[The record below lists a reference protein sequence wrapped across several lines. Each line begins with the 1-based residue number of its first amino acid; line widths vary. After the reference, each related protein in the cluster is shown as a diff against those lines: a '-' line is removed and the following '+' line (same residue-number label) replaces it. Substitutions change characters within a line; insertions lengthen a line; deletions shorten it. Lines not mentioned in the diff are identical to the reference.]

1 MPINH
6 ALWLAAKRGPL
17 EPGPAPY
24 TAPGHGE
31 IVIRAHA
38 VAVNPFDRIV
48 QALGDLVLSH
58 LAYPA
63 VLGTDV
69 AGEVVAIG
77 EGVTRFKVGD
87 RVLGHAAGMEKA
99 RNRAA
104 EGAFQHYVVLIE
116 HMTSPIPDAMP
127 FEAAAVL
134 PLGISTAAC
143 GLFQQ
148 DMLALAPPAVD
159 PAPREEVVIV
169 WGGSTSVG
177 SNAIQLAK
185 AAGYDVLTTCS
196 PHNFDYVRSLGAS
209 HAIDYHARDAV
220 PQLIAALAG
229 RRCAGALSIGE
240 GSAKACIDVLG
251 AAKGPHFLAQVTPPA
266 SFDDVPRGRGRLRR
280 LVPVLARV
288 VIGSIALNLRARR
301 RGVRTAMIWGGS
313 LINNEVGPLIYVH
326 FLPEALARRG
336 YIAAPEPRVV
346 GTALT
351 DIPAALEQQRQ
362 GVSAR
367 KLVVRL

>member
-1 MPINH
+1 MPTNT

-24 TAPGHGE
+24 TPPGHGE

-48 QALGDLVLSH
+48 QALGDLILSH

-69 AGEVVAIG
+69 AGEVVALG
-77 EGVTRFKVGD
+77 AGVTRFQVGD

-116 HMTSPIPDAMP
+116 HMTSPIPDTMP

-148 DMLALAPPAVD
+148 DLLALAHPAVD
-159 PAPREEVVIV
+159 PTPRDEVVIV

-185 AAGYDVLTTCS
+185 AAGYEVLTTCS

-209 HAIDYHARDAV
+209 HAVDYHAPDAV

-229 RRCAGALSIGE
+229 RRCAGALSIGK
-240 GSAKACIDVLG
+240 GSAKACIEVLG
-251 AAKGPHFLAQVTPPA
+251 TAKGSHFLAQVTPPA
-266 SFDDVPRGRGRLRR
+266 SFDDVPRGRNRLRH

-288 VIGSIALNLRARR
+288 IAGSIALKLRARR
-301 RGVRTAMIWGGS
+301 RRVRTAMIWGGS
-313 LINNEVGPLIYVH
+313 LINNEVGPLIYAQ
-326 FLPEALARRG
+326 FLPQALARG
-336 YIAAPEPRVV
+336 AYVAAPKPQLV
-346 GTALT
+346 GTGLA
-351 DIPAALEQQRQ
+351 DIPAALDQQRK

-367 KLVVRL
+367 KLVVKL